1 MSVFEGSSV
10 AMMVIRE
17 DGLLMIRNPAAER
30 LFASRPARAMPDTG
44 QFLQDFEPRAFF
56 AERVAF
62 IQRLVRTDE
71 DGVMRDIWQG
81 EQVIEHLRVLPAT
94 EGEPL
99 RSVLGIYLS
108 EHGPQYAEDYE
119 GSLFVDGVEQDLGL
133 LALLSPRELEVLSL
147 VGEGLT
153 TSQIAER
160 IHRTED
166 TVHSHRAALLKK
178 LGCQNAVQLGTIAQR
193 AGLKFDEGSQV
204 GS

>member
-1 MSVFEGSSV
+1 MSVIEGSSI

-17 DGLLMIRNPAAER
+17 NGLLMIRNPAADR
-30 LFASRPARAMPDTG
+30 LFASRPARAMPDAG
-44 QFLQDFEPRAFF
+44 QFLQDFEPQAFF

-94 EGEPL
+94 DGEPL

-108 EHGPQYAEDYE
+108 AHGPQHAEDYE
-119 GSLFVDGVEQDLGL
+119 GSLFVDGVEQDLGM
-133 LALLSPRELEVLSL
+133 LALLSPRELEVLAL

-153 TSQIAER
+153 TAQMAER

-166 TVHSHRAALLKK
+166 TVHSHRAALLRK

-193 AGLKFDEGSQV
+193 AGLKFNNGLRQNA
-204 GS
+204 